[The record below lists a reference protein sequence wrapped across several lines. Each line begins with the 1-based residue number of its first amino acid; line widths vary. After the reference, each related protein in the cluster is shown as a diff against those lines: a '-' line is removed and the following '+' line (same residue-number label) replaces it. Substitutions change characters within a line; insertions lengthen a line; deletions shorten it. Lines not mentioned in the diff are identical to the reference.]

1 MIGNSIWSGRPKQ
14 ELRSGKAEGWRKANS
29 LQLNMTDVPWNLRWV
44 AETGSTNADLR
55 QLAEQQPA
63 SQWLAASQPKLA
75 ASLCSQPVVLVAD
88 HQTQGRGRHG
98 RSWVSPP
105 GKNLLFSVL
114 LYPRCELADYGWLT
128 QLAALSVR
136 EACRQ
141 LTGVPVQL
149 KWPND
154 VLANGCKL
162 AGILAELVAGG
173 TAVVLGIGLNVNW
186 PGPDHVSSDS
196 ATPASGPQFSL
207 PPTSLRQLCAASQ
220 PTSTLPELDRRAV
233 LEVVLEQLASGLA
246 QLAQPGWQAQLRLQV
261 IDASATLGQ
270 RVRVELPQQ
279 SVVGQAIDLSAAG
292 ALVLKP
298 DDPSLGSELEI
309 LAGDVTHAGI
319 L

>member
-1 MIGNSIWSGRPKQ
+1 MVDAQW
-14 ELRSGKAEGWRKANS
+14 
-29 LQLNMTDVPWNLRWV
+29 DLRWV

-55 QLAEQQPA
+55 QLALQQAEQQLA
-63 SQWLAASQPKLA
+63 QQELAAAHPGLA
-75 ASLCSQPVVLVAD
+75 ASLRSQPVVLVAD
-88 HQTQGRGRHG
+88 HQTQGRGRHN

-114 LYPRCELADYGWLT
+114 LHPRCELDDYGWLT

-136 EACRQ
+136 EACQQ
-141 LTGVPVQL
+141 LTGSSAQL

-154 VLANGCKL
+154 VLANDGKL

-173 TAVVLGIGLNVNW
+173 PAVVLGIGLNVNW
-186 PGPDHVSSDS
+186 PGPEMTDLEVAGSDRGTLASS
-196 ATPASGPQFSL
+196 PQFNL
-207 PPTSLRQLCAASQ
+207 PPTSLLQLCAASQ
-220 PTSTLPELDRRAV
+220 PTAPELDCRAV
-233 LEVVLEQLASGLA
+233 LEVVLDQLANQLA
-246 QLAQPGWQAQLRLQV
+246 QLTQPGWQEQLRRQAV
-261 IDASATLGQ
+261 AASATLGQ
-270 RVRVELPQQ
+270 RVRVELLQR

-309 LAGDVTHAGI
+309 LAGDVTHAAV